1 MVSNILP
8 RRREDRDKRGDRLPP
23 GQKVVED
30 WPVLTYGGT
39 PRVDQKEWRL
49 RIFGLVEDEDQLSW
63 EQFTSLPTIKV
74 HCDIHCVTAWSRMGN
89 DFEGVAFLEVTKHVK
104 PLREATAAMVH
115 CFGGYTTNL
124 LLSDLMVDNALLA
137 YKHDGKP
144 LPPEHGGPCRLVVPH
159 LYFWKS
165 AKWVRGIEFIS
176 KDRPGFWEQYGYHIR
191 GDPWKEERYS

>member
-1 MVSNILP
+1 MVSDILS
-8 RRREDRDKRGDRLPP
+8 RRREDRDKWGGRLPP

-39 PRVDQKEWRL
+39 PRVDQKEWRF
-49 RIFGLVEDEDQLSW
+49 RIFGLVEDEVQLSW
-63 EQFTSLPTIKV
+63 EQFTSLPSINV
-74 HCDIHCVTAWSRMGN
+74 HCDIHCVTSWSRMDN
-89 DFEGVAFLEVTKHVK
+89 DFEGVAFLELMKHAK

-137 YKHDGKP
+137 YKHDGKL
-144 LPPEHGGPCRLVVPH
+144 LPPDHGGPCRLVVPH